1 LQRNQQQL
9 KTVKTLHAV
18 TMFLALMMAAA
29 TGRALDGND
38 PYSKNCAQ
46 ALKLGNDLKEDLPN
60 KFQSDLAARPM
71 LLLAQTTPFA
81 VPAAA
86 QTGRQIVFSRGMID
100 LLNHLCHAKAA
111 DKAEPGFFDRYLQE
125 VAAGKTPEITDSKF
139 WTSEVLNHQASYF
152 NQMAGM
158 ICALN
163 YSHQYLGHCTKYA
176 NVICSP
182 QGDVTSINNF
192 LTQREWKESLRAAAL
207 NSLQC
212 ALSTEGIQVLFDA
225 INRMPQRPDWT
236 GFIMP
241 QGIDVRSTNQ
251 QLSRWEEDFFHG
263 KFQ

>member
-1 LQRNQQQL
+1 MTNSTPHLYPGGIKVALQIE
-9 KTVKTLHAV
+9 
-18 TMFLALMMAAA
+18 
-29 TGRALDGND
+29 
-38 PYSKNCAQ
+38 
-46 ALKLGNDLKEDLPN
+46 NDLYNTLDAKYRD
-60 KFQSDLAARPM
+60 R
-71 LLLAQTTPFA
+71 
-81 VPAAA
+81 VPAPPAGTAA
-86 QTGRQIVFSRGMID
+86 LNATALVVRDGETNALHETPVSPGFVD
-100 LLNHLCHAKAA
+100 LINHIAHAKAI
-111 DKAEPGFFDRYLQE
+111 DRIEPGYFDQYMFGLARETAIGHLPQAPDITEDRYW
-125 VAAGKTPEITDSKF
+125 TDQVMSD
-139 WTSEVLNHQASYF
+139 QASYF